1 MSCFCRCLC
10 CGYVTST
17 LRKNSHASNAHT
29 QQVRHASRNRF
40 CFATTTIHREERNPD
55 IPVQH
60 QHRFGPVFE
69 PRLLLLDIFQS
80 TNFVTRFFRTVRSVQ
95 TILVVLP
102 CMRQDVCFPIATS
115 TASSRSGRENS
126 SRIWNPCRNL
136 NPLSDS

>member
-29 QQVRHASRNRF
+29 QQVRHANQNRF

-55 IPVQH
+55 IPVRH
-60 QHRFGPVFE
+60 QHHFGPVFE
-69 PRLLLLDIFQS
+69 PRLLLLDTFQS